1 MNLGGIMMTV
11 SALWIGSEI
20 ILARWKHSGSTD
32 TRLDASSLRILW
44 TTIALAVTAAI
55 VCSSLDAGQI
65 GDGVRT
71 LRIAGILLIVC
82 GLVIRWISILT
93 LNDQFTV
100 DVSIAKDQRI
110 ITTGPYR
117 FVRHPAYAGSLLSF
131 LGLGLSFGNYLS
143 MLVLLL
149 PICSAFL
156 YRIHVEEKA
165 LREHVGEA
173 YAAYSSSTKRLIPWV
188 Y

>member
-1 MNLGGIMMTV
+1 MTV

-20 ILARWKHSGSTD
+20 ILARSKHSRSTD
-32 TRLDASSLRILW
+32 TRMDASSLRILW

-55 VCSSLDAGQI
+55 VCSSREAGQI
-65 GDGVRT
+65 GDGARA
-71 LRIAGILLIVC
+71 LRIAGLLLIVC

-100 DVSIAKDQRI
+100 DVSITKNHRV

-117 FVRHPAYAGSLLSF
+117 FVRHPAYAGSLMSF
-131 LGLGLSFGNYLS
+131 IGLGLSLGNYVS
-143 MLVLLL
+143 MMVLFL

-165 LREHVGEA
+165 LRDHVGEA
-173 YAAYSSSTKRLIPWV
+173 YVTYSATTKRLIPWI